1 MMKKKILA
9 ALLASAMVLSIAG
22 CNQETNGGN
31 SENDTQGGNEGGAE
45 TTSGESGGSEAVDN
59 PLTILA
65 WESNSDIK
73 NMVKIFCDETGTDPS
88 QIVISPQGANGEG
101 GRDQYQQYLK
111 GDGDADLMCLEAD
124 WILQYIN
131 DDTLTAPLSDIGID
145 ESKLNGPYSYTV
157 AIGKNDAGVL
167 KGASFQAAPGG
178 FAYRADLA
186 EQYLGVTS
194 PDEMQALISDWDKF
208 QAAAKT
214 LYDASEGKTS
224 MTATEGGLWQ
234 VFQANRTQPWV
245 VDGKLVMDTAPDF
258 YEIAKSFKDNGYLAG
273 VPQWD
278 AAWYA
283 AIQDGTALGDFVP
296 TWGMTNAD
304 GSILYNFTG
313 GPDGKVAGQM
323 AFCEGPTNY
332 YWGGTWL
339 GVSTKCNNKE
349 LAQQFVEF
357 FTCDS
362 DGMKAYSLGT
372 GDFCNSKEVMK
383 SIVDE
388 KSNSNALLKDGQD
401 QFAIF
406 LGAADGINLDG
417 LITKYDSVIKGHFND
432 SVNGL
437 LDGTYAD
444 AAAAEVGFKQNVKA
458 SFPEI
463 EVE

>member
-1 MMKKKILA
+1 MKKKILA
-9 ALLASAMVLSIAG
+9 ALLASALLLSFAG
-22 CNQETNGGN
+22 CSQDNGGGN
-31 SENDTQGGNEGGAE
+31 SNDTQGGNNDANT
-45 TTSGESGGSEAVDN
+45 TTSAENNGGENTATDN

-73 NMVKIFCDETGTDPS
+73 NMVKIFCDETGTDPGM
-88 QIVISPQGANGEG
+88 IVISPQGSNGEG

-131 DDTLTAPLSDIGID
+131 DDSLTAPLSDIGID
-145 ESKLNGPYSYTV
+145 ESKLANPYSYTV
-157 AIGKNDAGVL
+157 AIGKNEAGVL

-178 FAYRADLA
+178 FVYRADLA
-186 EQYLGVTS
+186 EQYLGVTT

-208 QAAAKT
+208 QETAAK
-214 LYDASEGKTS
+214 LYEASGETTS
-224 MTATEGGLWQ
+224 LAATEGGLWQ
-234 VFQANRTQPWV
+234 VFQANRNEPWV
-245 VDGKLVMDTAPDF
+245 KDGKLIMDTAEQF
-258 YEIAKSFKDNGYLAG
+258 YDIAKSFKDNKYLAG

-278 AAWYA
+278 QAWYA
-283 AIQDGTALGDFVP
+283 AIQSGAALGDFVP

-313 GPDGKVAGQM
+313 GPDGETAGKM
-323 AFCEGPTNY
+323 AFCEGPSNY
-332 YWGGTWL
+332 FWGGTWL

-357 FTCDS
+357 FTCDPA
-362 DGMKAYSLGT
+362 GMKAYSLGT
-372 GDFCNSKEVMK
+372 GDFCNNKDVM
-383 SIVDE
+383 SEIVNE

-401 QFAIF
+401 QFSIF
-406 LGAADGINLDG
+406 LGAADGVNLDG

-444 AAAAEVGFKQNVKA
+444 KDAAIVGFKQKVKE

>member
-9 ALLASAMVLSIAG
+9 AILASVMVLSISG
-22 CNQETNGGN
+22 CNQEQSGGN
-31 SENDTQGGNEGGAE
+31 NSTNDTTEGTQAPSNEGGNGEAAE
-45 TTSGESGGSEAVDN
+45 N

-73 NMVKIFCDETGTDPS
+73 NMVKIFCEETGTDPS
-88 QIVISPQGANGEG
+88 MIVVSPQGSNGEG

-131 DDTLTAPLSDIGID
+131 DDSLTAPLSDIGID
-145 ESKLNGPYSYTV
+145 ESKLANPYSYTV
-157 AIGKNDAGVL
+157 AIGKNEAGVL

-178 FAYRADLA
+178 FCYRADLA

-194 PDEMQALISDWDKF
+194 PDEMQALIGDWDKF

-214 LYDASEGKTS
+214 LYEASEGKTS
-224 MTATEGGLWQ
+224 MAATEGGLWQ

-245 VDGKLVMDTAPDF
+245 KDGKLVMDTATEF
-258 YEIAKSFKDNGYLAG
+258 YTIATSFKENNYLAG

-278 AAWYA
+278 PAWYA

-296 TWGMTNAD
+296 TWGMTNAE
-304 GSILYNFTG
+304 GSILYNFTNE
-313 GPDGKVAGQM
+313 GKNEGTM
-323 AFCEGPTNY
+323 AFCEGPSNY
-332 YWGGTWL
+332 FWGGTWL

-357 FTCDS
+357 FTCDP

-372 GDFCNSKEVMK
+372 GDFCNNKSVMK
-383 SIVDE
+383 EIVDE

-401 QFAIF
+401 QFGIF

-437 LDGTYAD
+437 LDGTYED